1 MSVKTRRELDDEDE
15 KEIEVKI
22 PLQFSIKDVVVVVGA
37 IITVVLS
44 WGAFQT
50 RVSNLELRDQLREE
64 QIRDLKQEIKD
75 ISKIS
80 EIRPLEYHHPCEDKL
95 CLFTRHDPRLDKF
108 TSYNVVLCESNNC
121 KLWHTTSNLN

>member
-75 ISKIS
+75 IKQDQRDSTPRIS
-80 EIRPLEYHHPCEDKL
+80 SPMR
-95 CLFTRHDPRLDKF
+95 R
-108 TSYNVVLCESNNC
+108 
-121 KLWHTTSNLN
+121 

>member
-1 MSVKTRRELDDEDE
+1 MNLKNRRESDDEDE
-15 KEIEVKI
+15 KEIEVKV

-50 RVSNLELRDQLREE
+50 RVSNLEIRDQLREE

-75 ISKIS
+75 IKQEQRDSAS
-80 EIRPLEYHHPCEDKL
+80 RSSML
-95 CLFTRHDPRLDKF
+95 RR
-108 TSYNVVLCESNNC
+108 
-121 KLWHTTSNLN
+121 